1 MTKYGGDRPTPCH
14 DTLSRTLDYPHKHP
28 MTFTFTI
35 PLWLLYGAAG
45 AVGTV
50 VVAGVIYIGLAIFIV
65 SQLR

>member
-1 MTKYGGDRPTPCH
+1 
-14 DTLSRTLDYPHKHP
+14 

>member
-1 MTKYGGDRPTPCH
+1 
-14 DTLSRTLDYPHKHP
+14 

-50 VVAGVIYIGLAIFIV
+50 VVVGVIYIGLAIFMV
-65 SQLR
+65 SRIR

>member
-1 MTKYGGDRPTPCH
+1 
-14 DTLSRTLDYPHKHP
+14 

-50 VVAGVIYIGLAIFIV
+50 VVAGVIYIGLTMFIV

>member
-1 MTKYGGDRPTPCH
+1 
-14 DTLSRTLDYPHKHP
+14 

-45 AVGTV
+45 SVGTV
-50 VVAGVIYIGLAIFIV
+50 VVVGVIYIGLSIFVI